1 MWWDILKRT
10 DGTIRSTDV
19 SEDDWYYEAIEFV
32 VTNGL
37 FNGTSDTTFSPD
49 KAMTRAMLVTVLYRL
64 EGEPAVT
71 GGDSFTD
78 VKSGQWYT
86 NAVLWASSNSI
97 VAGYGDGR
105 FGVNDTITREQM
117 AAIMY
122 RYAKYKDYS
131 VSGLANLAGFT
142 DLDKISDWA
151 SRAMK
156 WAVAEEL
163 IAGVTA
169 TALEP
174 FRAAPRGPKWQP
186 FSCVLSKISQSKT
199 KRRNRE
205 RYSSRCCRLRGEKQR
220 RINMR
225 KKAAKIL
232 SVCIVIVLLVSAA
245 PPALAVSATE
255 LNASVSG
262 TAAYVLDVVDNPQV
276 GSVGGEWAVIGLV
289 RSGYNVP
296 ETYYQKYYA
305 TVENYVKACNGE
317 LHRKKYTEYSR
328 VILALTAIGKDPS
341 DVAGYNLLT
350 PLGDYDKTIYQGLNG
365 PIWALISL
373 DSGGY
378 DMPQNPGAA
387 VQATRDMYID
397 RILDCQLSDG
407 GFSLFGGTAEATAA
421 DSAADPDITGMALQ
435 ALAKYQDRTDVAE
448 VIDEAL
454 ARLSEMQDADGGYSS
469 WGTANSESVVQ
480 VVVALTELGVSLDDS
495 RFVKNG
501 HTLLDNLLS
510 YRQENGSF
518 LHTSSGGGSN
528 QMATEQGLYG
538 LVAAQRAS
546 KGQNSL
552 YRMGDAL
559 SVADSDGKRADA
571 GQRSGRQKSRCAV
584 RTHNSARHDV

>member
-1 MWWDILKRT
+1 
-10 DGTIRSTDV
+10 
-19 SEDDWYYEAIEFV
+19 
-32 VTNGL
+32 
-37 FNGTSDTTFSPD
+37 
-49 KAMTRAMLVTVLYRL
+49 
-64 EGEPAVT
+64 
-71 GGDSFTD
+71 
-78 VKSGQWYT
+78 
-86 NAVLWASSNSI
+86 
-97 VAGYGDGR
+97 
-105 FGVNDTITREQM
+105 
-117 AAIMY
+117 
-122 RYAKYKDYS
+122 
-131 VSGLANLAGFT
+131 
-142 DLDKISDWA
+142 
-151 SRAMK
+151 MK
-156 WAVAEEL
+156 E
-163 IAGVTA
+163 
-169 TALEP
+169 
-174 FRAAPRGPKWQP
+174 
-186 FSCVLSKISQSKT
+186 
-199 KRRNRE
+199 
-205 RYSSRCCRLRGEKQR
+205 
-220 RINMR
+220 
-225 KKAAKIL
+225 KAAKIL
-232 SVCIVIVLLVSAA
+232 SFCMVIVLLMGAA
-245 PPALAVSATE
+245 PSALAVNATE
-255 LNASVSG
+255 LNTSVSG

-276 GSVGGEWAVIGLV
+276 GSVGGEWAIIGLA
-289 RSGYNVP
+289 RSGYEVP
-296 ETYYQKYYA
+296 EEYYQDYYA
-305 TVENYVKACNGE
+305 TVEAYVEACKGV
-317 LHRKKYTEYSR
+317 LHEKKYTEYSR
-328 VILALTAIGKDPS
+328 VIVALSAIGKDS
-341 DVAGYNLLT
+341 TDVAGYNLLT

-546 KGQNSL
+546 KEQNSL

-559 SVADSDGKRADA
+559 SVADSDGNGPMLGTGLKGKNPDVQSVPITAPGTTFDDIVFSDEITAIEGLAARKILNGYEDGTFRPDNTMTRAEFAATVVRSLGLTPAAVSMFTDVASGEWYA
-571 GQRSGRQKSRCAV
+571 GYVGTAYTYGIVTGRTPTTFDPGGTITRQEAAVMVARAAKLCGMDTEMDTAAIRDMLAQFVDYVQVADWARESLAFCYSADLLDQSALTIKPTAAITRSEIAQMIFNMLG
-584 RTHNSARHDV
+584 SANLL

>member
-1 MWWDILKRT
+1 MR
-10 DGTIRSTDV
+10 
-19 SEDDWYYEAIEFV
+19 E
-32 VTNGL
+32 
-37 FNGTSDTTFSPD
+37 
-49 KAMTRAMLVTVLYRL
+49 KAV
-64 EGEPAVT
+64 
-71 GGDSFTD
+71 
-78 VKSGQWYT
+78 
-86 NAVLWASSNSI
+86 
-97 VAGYGDGR
+97 
-105 FGVNDTITREQM
+105 
-117 AAIMY
+117 
-122 RYAKYKDYS
+122 
-131 VSGLANLAGFT
+131 
-142 DLDKISDWA
+142 
-151 SRAMK
+151 
-156 WAVAEEL
+156 
-163 IAGVTA
+163 
-169 TALEP
+169 
-174 FRAAPRGPKWQP
+174 
-186 FSCVLSKISQSKT
+186 
-199 KRRNRE
+199 
-205 RYSSRCCRLRGEKQR
+205 
-220 RINMR
+220 
-225 KKAAKIL
+225 KIL
-232 SVCIVIVLLVSAA
+232 SFCMVIVLLMGAA
-245 PPALAVSATE
+245 PSALAVNATE
-255 LNASVSG
+255 LNTAVSD

-305 TVENYVKACNGE
+305 TVESYVEACNGE

-387 VQATRDMYID
+387 VQATRDMYVD

-559 SVADSDGKRADA
+559 SVADSDGNGPMLGTGLEGKNPDVQSVPITAPGTTFDDIVFSDEITAIEGLAARKILNGYEDGTFRPDNTMTRSEFAATVVRSLGLTPAAVGAFTDVASGEWYAGYVGTAYTYGIVTGRTPTTFDPGGTITRQEAAVMVARAAKLCGMDTEMDTA
-571 GQRSGRQKSRCAV
+571 AIRDMLAQFVDYVQVADWARESLAFCYSADILDQSALTIKPTAAITRSEIAQMIFNMLG
-584 RTHNSARHDV
+584 SANLL

>member
-1 MWWDILKRT
+1 
-10 DGTIRSTDV
+10 
-19 SEDDWYYEAIEFV
+19 
-32 VTNGL
+32 
-37 FNGTSDTTFSPD
+37 
-49 KAMTRAMLVTVLYRL
+49 
-64 EGEPAVT
+64 
-71 GGDSFTD
+71 
-78 VKSGQWYT
+78 
-86 NAVLWASSNSI
+86 
-97 VAGYGDGR
+97 
-105 FGVNDTITREQM
+105 
-117 AAIMY
+117 
-122 RYAKYKDYS
+122 
-131 VSGLANLAGFT
+131 
-142 DLDKISDWA
+142 
-151 SRAMK
+151 MK
-156 WAVAEEL
+156 E
-163 IAGVTA
+163 
-169 TALEP
+169 
-174 FRAAPRGPKWQP
+174 
-186 FSCVLSKISQSKT
+186 
-199 KRRNRE
+199 
-205 RYSSRCCRLRGEKQR
+205 
-220 RINMR
+220 
-225 KKAAKIL
+225 KAAKIL
-232 SVCIVIVLLVSAA
+232 SFCMVIVLLMGAA
-245 PPALAVSATE
+245 PSALAVNATE
-255 LNASVSG
+255 LNTSVSG

-276 GSVGGEWAVIGLV
+276 GSVGGEWAIIGLA

-305 TVENYVKACNGE
+305 TVEGYVKACDGE
-317 LHRKKYTEYSR
+317 LHQHKYTEYSR

-559 SVADSDGKRADA
+559 SVADSDGSGPVLGTGLEGKNPNVQSVPITAPGTTFDDIVFSDEITAIEGLAARKILNGYEDGTFQPDNTMTRSEFAATVVRSLGLTPAAVGVFTDVALGEWYAGYVGTAYTYGIVTGRTPTTFDPGGTITRQEAAVMVARAAKLCGMDTEMDTA
-571 GQRSGRQKSRCAV
+571 AIRDMLAQFVDYVQVADWARESLAFCYSADILDQSALTIKPTAAITRSEIAQMIFNMLG
-584 RTHNSARHDV
+584 SANLL